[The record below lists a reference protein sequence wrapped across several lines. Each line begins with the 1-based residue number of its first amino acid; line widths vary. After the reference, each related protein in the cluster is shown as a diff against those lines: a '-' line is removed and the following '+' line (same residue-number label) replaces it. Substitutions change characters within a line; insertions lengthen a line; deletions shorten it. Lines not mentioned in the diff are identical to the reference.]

1 MRLFERPWR
10 AIRRAAHPHN
20 ITTITSPMPNTTKA
34 SKAISSLARTSSGI
48 GVWFMGTDSGADGQR
63 GNESRMYRNETVKHH
78 YDLWAAAPVAT
89 IVRLE
94 SLTYQ
99 SMSDERTRHAQ
110 IFSGLRV
117 TTLGTLASRI
127 LGLVRDIA
135 TAAMLGLSGDGVM
148 DAFVVAFRIPNF
160 FRRLFGEGALTAS
173 YLPVLASQLE
183 EDRAAG
189 WQLASA
195 VLVWL
200 SVVLAVVVVLAEA
213 VCLALWWTYAD
224 RPDMRLLLGLS
235 AVMLPYLFFI
245 CLAAQLAGTLH
256 ALAHFSTP
264 ALTPTLLNIC
274 WLVAIWFVAPRLT
287 DDKQTQAYILAASVL
302 VAGVLQLASQ
312 LPMLWSLGFRFD
324 YDWPASRAAVRRV
337 VTALVPM
344 VLGLTVTQ
352 INTLVDSLL
361 AWSLA
366 AGADST
372 EPIAWLGG
380 AVDYPLRQGAAA
392 AIYYGERLYQFPL
405 GMLGMTVATVIFP
418 LLSRH
423 AARGQH
429 QHLAEDLTLGLRLV
443 LFLGV
448 PAGAG
453 LVLLSDPLA
462 RLLFEHGEF
471 SATDATRVAR
481 MIACYGIGV
490 WAFCASPV
498 LVRGYYALDD
508 QRTPLRA
515 GAIAMLTNVA
525 LNLLLV
531 WPMAEAGL
539 ALATSLAATLQIV
552 LLTGWF
558 SRRFG
563 ALGWR
568 ELGRTALITLA
579 ATACLLAAGWTALR
593 LAPKELETS
602 GRFLRVAAPLLSGA
616 AAFVAASWLLRAEE
630 LHFLLGRSVPAEA
643 SD

>member
-1 MRLFERPWR
+1 
-10 AIRRAAHPHN
+10 
-20 ITTITSPMPNTTKA
+20 MPDD
-34 SKAISSLARTSSGI
+34 R
-48 GVWFMGTDSGADGQR
+48 
-63 GNESRMYRNETVKHH
+63 SR
-78 YDLWAAAPVAT
+78 
-89 IVRLE
+89 
-94 SLTYQ
+94 Q
-99 SMSDERTRHAQ
+99 AQ
-110 IFSGLRV
+110 LFSGLRV

-127 LGLVRDIA
+127 LGLVRDMA

-173 YLPVLASQLE
+173 YLPVLASRLE
-183 EDRAAG
+183 EDRTAG
-189 WQLASA
+189 WQLASV

-200 SVVLAVVVVLAEA
+200 GVVLAVVVVLAEA
-213 VCLALWWTYAD
+213 VCLGLWWTYSD
-224 RPDMRLLLGLS
+224 RPDLRLLLGLS

-264 ALTPTLLNIC
+264 ALAPTLLNIC
-274 WLVAIWFVAPRLT
+274 WLVAIWFVAPNLT
-287 DDKQTQAYILAASVL
+287 TDKQSQAYILAVSVL

-312 LPMLWSLGFRFD
+312 APILWSLGFRFD

-352 INTLVDSLL
+352 INTLIDSLL
-361 AWSLA
+361 AWGLA
-366 AGADST
+366 AGAGSA

-392 AIYYGERLYQFPL
+392 SIYYGERLYQFPL

-418 LLSRH
+418 LLNRH

-429 QHLAEDLTLGLRLV
+429 QLLAEDLTLGLRLV

-462 RLLFEHGEF
+462 RLLFERGEF
-471 SATDATRVAR
+471 TAADAARVAR

-498 LVRGYYALDD
+498 LVRGYYALGD
-508 QRTPLRA
+508 QRSPLRA

-525 LNLLLV
+525 LNLLLI

-552 LLTGWF
+552 LLATWF

-563 ALGWR
+563 DLGWR
-568 ELGRTALITLA
+568 QLARTALTTLA
-579 ATACLLAAGWTALR
+579 ATVCLLAAGALAQW
-593 LAPKELETS
+593 LMPNDLETGS
-602 GRFLRVAAPLLSGA
+602 RFARVAAPLVSGT
-616 AAFVAASWLLRAEE
+616 AAFLLASWLLRAEE
-630 LHFLLGRSVPAEA
+630 LRFLLGRATARKGEQ
-643 SD
+643 

>member
-1 MRLFERPWR
+1 MHDTR
-10 AIRRAAHPHN
+10 A
-20 ITTITSPMPNTTKA
+20 
-34 SKAISSLARTSSGI
+34 
-48 GVWFMGTDSGADGQR
+48 
-63 GNESRMYRNETVKHH
+63 
-78 YDLWAAAPVAT
+78 
-89 IVRLE
+89 
-94 SLTYQ
+94 
-99 SMSDERTRHAQ
+99 RHAQ

-117 TTLGTLASRI
+117 TTLGTLASRV
-127 LGLVRDIA
+127 LGLVRDMA

-173 YLPVLASQLE
+173 YLPVLTSQLE

-189 WQLASA
+189 WQLASV

-200 SVVLAVVVVLAEA
+200 GVILAVVVVLAEA
-213 VCLALWWTYAD
+213 VCLGLSWLYAD
-224 RPDMRLLLGLS
+224 RPDMRLLVGLS

-264 ALTPTLLNIC
+264 ALAPTLLNIC

-287 DDKQTQAYILAASVL
+287 TDKQSQAYVLAVSVL

-312 LPMLWSLGFRFD
+312 LPILWKLGFRFD
-324 YDWPASRAAVRRV
+324 YDWPASRAAVRQIV
-337 VTALVPM
+337 ATLVPM

-361 AWSLA
+361 AWGLA
-366 AGADST
+366 SRADAA

-380 AVDYPLRQGAAA
+380 AADYPLRQGAAA

-423 AARGQH
+423 AARGER

-471 SATDATRVAR
+471 TAADAARVAR

-498 LVRGYYALDD
+498 LVRGYYALGD
-508 QRTPLRA
+508 QRLPLRA
-515 GAIAMLTNVA
+515 GTIAMLANLA
-525 LNLLLV
+525 LNLFLI

-539 ALATSLAATLQIV
+539 ALATSLAAMLQIV
-552 LLTGWF
+552 LLTSWF

-568 ELGRTALITLA
+568 ELGRTAAVTLV
-579 ATACLLAAGWTALR
+579 ATACLLAAGYAALW
-593 LAPKELETS
+593 LTSHEAETNS
-602 GRFLRVAAPLLSGA
+602 RFARVIAPLVSGS
-616 AAFVAASWLLRAEE
+616 AAFLAASWLLGAAE
-630 LHFLLGRSVPAEA
+630 LKFLVGRGAATDAGLP
-643 SD
+643 